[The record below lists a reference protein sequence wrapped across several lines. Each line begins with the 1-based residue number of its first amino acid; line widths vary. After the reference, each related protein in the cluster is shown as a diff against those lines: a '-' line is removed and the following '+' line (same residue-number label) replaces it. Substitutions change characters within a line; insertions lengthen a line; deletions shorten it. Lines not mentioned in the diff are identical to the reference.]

1 MPFRTPCQPTACLDS
16 GQVRHRTGGTA
27 HANYHL
33 IGQKQQKPG
42 KNELPGFIEER
53 LDQGLAGFVS
63 EAAAENDDQVN
74 QGAYAEQAGSEQ
86 PENAGA
92 RLAHVEAVNAKAA
105 EEEAKPEGS
114 PLLLVDVSNTSA
126 VVLVIVGIDNI
137 DCGLLCLL
145 GSFLHRYTAVNTHCR
160 FVINLRS
167 AVFTIHSVA
176 SFLFLFPLEKP
187 RWLRFPEISPKTLP
201 AFAIGQKE
209 GLRWRF
215 LTIHT

>member
-1 MPFRTPCQPTACLDS
+1 MQKVPFRFCPC
-16 GQVRHRTGGTA
+16 RA
-27 HANYHL
+27 H
-33 IGQKQQKPG
+33 QQQKPG
-42 KNELPGFIEER
+42 KNKLPGFFEKM
-53 LDQGLAGFVS
+53 LQQGLAGFVS
-63 EAAAENDDQVN
+63 EAATENDDQVN

-86 PENAGA
+86 PDNAGA
-92 RLAHVEAVNAKAA
+92 RLAHIEAVNTKAA
-105 EEEAKPEGS
+105 KEEAKPESS
-114 PLLLVDVSNTSA
+114 PLLLVDVSSTSG

-145 GSFLHRYTAVNTHCR
+145 GGFPHRYAAVNTHCR

-187 RWLRFPEISPKTLP
+187 QMVTFSEISPKTLP

-209 GLRWRF
+209 GVRCRF